1 MSTPIDLRE
10 EFGHRWRIGL
20 DEAAGGRWKDPW
32 HFQILCRHGH
42 ICPWGGDLLAAST
55 NVAGAIA
62 NRLKAL
68 AGVEVVHDGDDGAT
82 VVFERPVLKVIAAV
96 MKPRSVRRI
105 TPAQAAVLV
114 GGRLHRQRS
123 A

>member
-1 MSTPIDLRE
+1 MSTPIDLRAE
-10 EFGHRWRIGL
+10 YGHRWRIGL
-20 DEAAGGRWKDPW
+20 DEAAAGRWKDPW
-32 HFQILCRHGH
+32 YFQVLCREGH
-42 ICPWGGDLLAAST
+42 ICSWGGDLLAAST

-82 VVFERPVLKVIAAV
+82 VVFPKSLLKSVAAV
-96 MKPRSVRRI
+96 MKPRTVRRA
-105 TPAQAAVLV
+105 TPAQMAALAK
-114 GGRLHRQRS
+114 GRLHRTRL